1 VRVDFVSADLA
12 TLRYFDSSNVLLNQ
26 IGIGPNLGVPDFAGF
41 NTFPGKIAK
50 VTVANADG
58 NAQSLVLDN
67 LIVRLDVPE
76 TPAVPEPSAFLAMAC
91 GLVTVAA
98 SLRRRA

>member
-1 VRVDFVSADLA
+1 
-12 TLRYFDSSNVLLNQ
+12 
-26 IGIGPNLGVPDFAGF
+26 
-41 NTFPGKIAK
+41 